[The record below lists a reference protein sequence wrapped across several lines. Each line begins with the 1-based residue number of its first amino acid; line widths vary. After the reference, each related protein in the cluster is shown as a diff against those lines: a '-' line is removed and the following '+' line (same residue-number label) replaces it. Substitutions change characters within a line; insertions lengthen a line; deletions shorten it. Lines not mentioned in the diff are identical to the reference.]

1 MGAVFAQ
8 KNIPATEN
16 VAGINCKEKNKL
28 LFLKQ
33 MWNEL
38 MEAATPGEE
47 LMTCALRD
55 RRVNL
60 DAKLTEA
67 INDRLTIDEVV

>member
-16 VAGINCKEKNKL
+16 AAGIIYKEKISS

-33 MWNEL
+33 MRNEL

-47 LMTCALRD
+47 LTSQSG
-55 RRVNL
+55 
-60 DAKLTEA
+60 TETS
-67 INDRLTIDEVV
+67 D

>member
-1 MGAVFAQ
+1 MHK

-33 MWNEL
+33 MRNEL

-47 LMTCALRD
+47 LTSQSG
-55 RRVNL
+55 
-60 DAKLTEA
+60 TETS
-67 INDRLTIDEVV
+67 D